1 MHNAAY
7 AALAMDRV
15 YVACHVTL
23 DRLPEALHAVAALDL
38 LGVNLTVPHKQAAL
52 AVVKRLSA
60 EARLLGAAN
69 CIVNRHGVLYG
80 DNTDAR
86 GLERALRELGVAL
99 AGKLAIVIGAGG
111 AATAAL
117 VAAQR
122 LRAGRIVIVNRT
134 RARAA
139 TLVRRFGRAPGKSR
153 IQAAGLDA
161 LCDRELMAGA
171 AIVMNA
177 TPLGLKARR
186 FVPLAYN
193 ATSRDCLFYDLV
205 YAPRITP
212 FLKPA
217 RALGRPTADGA
228 AMLLHQGALAFRLFN
243 RVPAPI
249 AVMRRALM
257 NQLGR
262 LS

>member
-1 MHNAAY
+1 MPRHAHDAP
-7 AALAMDRV
+7 
-15 YVACHVTL
+15 
-23 DRLPEALHAVAALDL
+23 RLL
-38 LGVNLTVPHKQAAL
+38 
-52 AVVKRLSA
+52 R
-60 EARLLGAAN
+60 EARLLGAVN
-69 CIVNRHGVLYG
+69 CVINRKGKLRG

-111 AATAAL
+111 AAAAAL
-117 VAAQR
+117 IAAQR
-122 LRAGRIVIVNRT
+122 LRAGRIVVVNRT
-134 RARAA
+134 PARAE
-139 TLVRRFGRAPGKSR
+139 TLARRFGPVAGKSR
-153 IQAAGLDA
+153 VRAAGLDA
-161 LCDRELMAGA
+161 LGDRELMGGA
-171 AIVMNA
+171 ALVMNA
-177 TPLGLKARR
+177 TSIGLKATR
-186 FVPLAYN
+186 FVPLDYR
-193 ATSRDCLFYDLV
+193 ATPRDCLFYDLV
-205 YAPRITP
+205 YAPRVTP

-217 RALGRPTADGA
+217 RALDRPSADGA